1 MRVKIRKIPFVK
13 FKEAPMETL
22 IARLLQDF
30 EHGKLTRRQLIQSL
44 ALAAA
49 ASTAGVASVVEG
61 KGFKTVGLDHISYVV
76 ADFKKTRDFYTDLMG
91 MTVAEER
98 NEECRLRFGS
108 GILIA
113 RKGRQGMM
121 PPLVDHLSFT
131 IADWDTDR
139 VKAELERRGLKPR
152 LDTGALPTKGSFHV
166 ADPDGYDL
174 QIEGTLKA
182 GDSLLKKTK

>member
-1 MRVKIRKIPFVK
+1 V
-13 FKEAPMETL
+13 ETL

-44 ALAAA
+44 AWAAA
-49 ASTAGVASVVEG
+49 ATSAPGIASAADG
-61 KGFKTVGLDHISYVV
+61 KGFKTIGISHISYVV

-98 NEECRLRFGS
+98 AEECRLSFDT

-113 RKGRQGMM
+113 RKGRPGMT
-121 PPLVDHLSFT
+121 PPLVDHISYT

-152 LDTGALPTKGSFHV
+152 LDTGALPTSGSFHV

-174 QIEGTLKA
+174 QIEGTLRA
-182 GDSLLKKTK
+182 GDSLLKNRK

>member
-1 MRVKIRKIPFVK
+1 
-13 FKEAPMETL
+13 METL

-49 ASTAGVASVVEG
+49 ATSTAGVASAVDG
-61 KGFKTVGLDHISYVV
+61 KGFKTVGLNHISYVV
-76 ADFKKTRDFYTDLMG
+76 ADFKKTREFYTDLMG

-98 NEECRLRFGS
+98 NEECRLSFGS

-113 RKGRQGMM
+113 RKGRQGMT

>member
-1 MRVKIRKIPFVK
+1 
-13 FKEAPMETL
+13 METL
-22 IARLLQDF
+22 IARMLQDF

-49 ASTAGVASVVEG
+49 ATSAAGIASVANGE
-61 KGFKTVGLDHISYVV
+61 GFKTIALNHISYLV
-76 ADFKKTRDFYTDLMG
+76 ADFNETRDFYTDLMG
-91 MTVAEER
+91 MTVAEETADH
-98 NEECRLRFGS
+98 CRLSFGN
-108 GILIA
+108 GTLIA
-113 RKGRQGMM
+113 RKGPQGTT

-152 LDTGALPTKGSFHV
+152 LDTGALPTSGSFLV

-174 QIEGTLKA
+174 QIEGNLRA

>member
-1 MRVKIRKIPFVK
+1 
-13 FKEAPMETL
+13 MESL

-49 ASTAGVASVVEG
+49 ATSTAGIASAADG
-61 KGFKTVGLDHISYVV
+61 KGFKTIGLSHISYQV

-98 NEECRLRFGS
+98 DDQCRLSFGN
-108 GILIA
+108 GTLIA
-113 RKGRQGMM
+113 RRGPQGTT
-121 PPLVDHLSFT
+121 PPRVDHLSFT
-131 IADWDTDR
+131 IADWNTDR

-152 LDTGALPTKGSFHV
+152 LDTGALPKTGSFHV

-174 QIEGTLKA
+174 QIEGTLRA
-182 GDSLLKKTK
+182 GDSLLKKTN